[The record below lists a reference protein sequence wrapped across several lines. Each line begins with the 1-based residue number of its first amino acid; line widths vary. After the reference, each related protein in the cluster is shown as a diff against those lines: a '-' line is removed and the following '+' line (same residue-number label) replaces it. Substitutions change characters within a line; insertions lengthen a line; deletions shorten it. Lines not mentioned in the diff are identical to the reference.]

1 MIEAP
6 KRFNENPEKATE
18 IKKNGTEHF
27 GLDQDGV
34 AKTIAAELLLTKEN
48 VGLGKVANKTEAE
61 LVASGAI
68 ADALA
73 LKFDKS
79 SLADNYDGG
88 ATKALSAEKGKD
100 LNDRVSVLEGDDE
113 TEGSVAKTVKDAVT
127 PIIEDV
133 DAHAALT
140 NNPHSVTKA
149 QVGLGSVDNTS
160 DSAKP
165 VSTLQQAAID
175 TGLNRTM
182 AEIMGFAPRN
192 LMTLFGVAT
201 VAEAFAALRAISVTG
216 DFRSLRLGDYID
228 LPSLSIGAD
237 SLQPDAYPARNL
249 IWNASY
255 ENLRLEIV
263 GFDDYYLVGNTA
275 VPNQHHVTMMFK
287 NLPTLAQFNTTNIT
301 TGDYPGSMLFHWLH
315 EQFEP
320 ALISAIGLT
329 PRPVDRIIGTVA
341 NWGWVGSETIFLPT
355 NVNIFGTTGF
365 SHTHY
370 GTGTQTQFAL
380 FALNPNRKLKKYNGS
395 RTSWW
400 LAEPSAGS
408 SAYFCTA
415 YYSGTTYI
423 NYASNTSG
431 VDPAFLI

>member
-1 MIEAP
+1 VLEFGSFSLLPATGESGKIYVTLDTNLQYRWGGSAYTEVSKSLALG
-6 KRFNENPEKATE
+6 ETPESAHRGDHGKVAY
-18 IKKNGTEHF
+18 EH
-27 GLDQDGV
+27 V
-34 AKTIAAELLLTKEN
+34 AKT
-48 VGLGKVANKTEAE
+48 
-61 LVASGAI
+61 
-68 ADALA
+68 D
-73 LKFDKS
+73 
-79 SLADNYDGG
+79 
-88 ATKALSAEKGKD
+88 
-100 LNDRVSVLEGDDE
+100 
-113 TEGSVAKTVKDAVT
+113 
-127 PIIEDV
+127 
-133 DAHAALT
+133 
-140 NNPHSVTKA
+140 NPHAVTKA
-149 QVGLGSVDNTS
+149 QVGLGNVDNTS
-160 DSAKP
+160 DASKP

-201 VAEAFAALRAISVTG
+201 VAQAFAALRAISVTG

-263 GFDDYYLVGNTA
+263 GFDDYYLVGNAA

-320 ALISAIGLT
+320 ALVSAIGLT
-329 PRPVDRIIGTVA
+329 PRPVDRIIGTVGS
-341 NWGWVGSETIFLPT
+341 WGWVGSETIFLPT

-365 SHTHY
+365 SHTNY

-408 SAYFCTA
+408 SASFCLADGGGRAYFNGA
-415 YYSGTTYI
+415 SG
-423 NYASNTSG
+423 TSG